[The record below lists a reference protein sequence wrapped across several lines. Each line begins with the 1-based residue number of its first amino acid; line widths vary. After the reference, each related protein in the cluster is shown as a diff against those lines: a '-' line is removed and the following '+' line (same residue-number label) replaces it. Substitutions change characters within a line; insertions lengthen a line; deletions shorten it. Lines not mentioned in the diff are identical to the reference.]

1 MSDTNYEVKH
11 VDEKSIQAEI
21 KNQLS
26 QMSEPNLIALWNDY
40 SEKND
45 YHEQKVAPIDWRNLV
60 DLYGAEKIIQQI
72 FDQEVK
78 KTDKY
83 YSFDGLGNL
92 QTFKSINDENS
103 PIDLNEIANSIVNNL
118 GEKVDRHFE
127 YEEDCKY
134 LTYDK
139 KSDDGTKLMIIETTN
154 GGLYYDLESKLD
166 DAVGINF
173 AQDFVRNDMLYDVFE
188 NLEEVKPEQTNT
200 KRMKP

>member
-11 VDEKSIQAEI
+11 VDEKSIQTEI

-40 SEKND
+40 SEKHN
-45 YHEQKVAPIDWRNLV
+45 YHEQKVAPIDWRDLV
-60 DLYGAEKIIQQI
+60 DSHGAEKIIQQI

-103 PIDLNEIANSIVNNL
+103 PINLDEIANSILNNL
-118 GEKVDRHFE
+118 GEKVDRRFE

-166 DAVGINF
+166 DAVGIRF
-173 AQDFVRNDMLYDVFE
+173 AQDFVRDDMLYDVFD